1 MISSWRSS
9 RFVMWVPPN
18 HLLNPIRLLFILL
31 WGAVSISLLKEKEAK
46 FTFIRLPF
54 VRHLNFW
61 TTLNVTNWVGKAG
74 WWSPSLSPSCLSASS
89 LGGRPSP
96 SRCRGTSP
104 CGGCWERLS
113 SWSTPSSSSTFSNP
127 TMCHSQK
134 RSTSGWGLRLEAP
147 QVRNASSHTW
157 YNALWP
163 CQLTYFLLTGTP
175 VRHRDPPGV
184 ERGGGGE
191 GDHLEVDESREH
203 EGREEKKD
211 KWNWSVL
218 HMSQKCKVC
227 SLTQVMNWT
236 LLSLYSLRLSGTA
249 SASYRFMGHKHRSE
263 GKLQ

>member
-1 MISSWRSS
+1 MLYSWRSS

-134 RSTSGWGLRLEAP
+134 RSTSGWGLRLEVP
-147 QVRNASSHTW
+147 QVCSVACETLNLPMINHSHDRDASEAPRSTR
-157 YNALWP
+157 
-163 CQLTYFLLTGTP
+163 CGK
-175 VRHRDPPGV
+175 R
-184 ERGGGGE
+184 RGGRGRSAGGRWE
-191 GDHLEVDESREH
+191 QRG
-203 EGREEKKD
+203 EERPVKRNCLK
-211 KWNWSVL
+211 
-218 HMSQKCKVC
+218 
-227 SLTQVMNWT
+227 
-236 LLSLYSLRLSGTA
+236 
-249 SASYRFMGHKHRSE
+249 
-263 GKLQ
+263 